1 MDAIRL
7 RTGDLFFGGVTHV
20 MAVINL
26 SPESKNRQS
35 VAGTPEEALHMAR
48 GYRQAGATIIDLG
61 GQSSHYENPTIA
73 DGLEAE
79 RLLPAVR
86 LLVADGLTVSVD
98 TWKPDVAAAC
108 IAEGACLL
116 NDTGGLSDPH
126 MRQLAAT
133 PEIGA
138 FVMYIEGEHPH
149 AVGEVEIRA
158 DKADATAAWLQARL
172 DELAAVGVTETIL
185 DPGISINYPGDYAAY
200 TRMQLDVIRGLAAIR
215 RLGRPVLV
223 PIPRKKED
231 HRLAAYITMALE
243 HEADII
249 RVHDVEM
256 ACDLVALFGRT
267 A

>member
-1 MDAIRL
+1 
-7 RTGDLFFGGVTHV
+7 
-20 MAVINL
+20 
-26 SPESKNRQS
+26 
-35 VAGTPEEALHMAR
+35 
-48 GYRQAGATIIDLG
+48 
-61 GQSSHYENPTIA
+61 
-73 DGLEAE
+73 
-79 RLLPAVR
+79 
-86 LLVADGLTVSVD
+86 
-98 TWKPDVAAAC
+98 
-108 IAEGACLL
+108 
-116 NDTGGLSDPH
+116 

-133 PEIGA
+133 PGIGA

-158 DKADATAAWLQARL
+158 DKADTTAAWLQARL

-231 HRLAAYITMALE
+231 HRVAAYITMALE